1 MSPPIEPRERQP
13 PTPRLD
19 EEDARFLLVHRK
31 ARERFGLDEALFGV
45 SGQVVFA
52 DLAAA
57 RDLATRLAQTLE
69 PVDPGLAA
77 AITPARLYALGLVHE
92 LLHQLIDAFRREVD
106 PEVLSEALAFV
117 SARLGAPRLEAA
129 LRLFVEEFP
138 PPAVYRSELSPDAF
152 LAATTAGRSNQEVV
166 LEEMLLLWLANSSP
180 AFAPFRELFDDGLLR
195 RATVYP
201 ELVAELETFLA
212 SRPGF
217 TPQGQPGT
225 EPRSLF
231 ALLSDPALVEPF
243 SLSGQLDHLRETLS
257 PQGEVLVER
266 ALRGADFLR
275 EEQKPA
281 FPPGPGPAEVPPP
294 AVFPEGPERF
304 TEDRSWMP
312 ELVLVAKN
320 TLVWLHQLS
329 EEYGRPITTL
339 DLVPDRELDLL
350 AERGFTGL
358 WLIGIW
364 ERSAA
369 SERIKRLCGNP
380 EAAASAYSIASY
392 RVAAAVGGDTAAED
406 LAVRAR
412 ARGIRL
418 GVDMV
423 PNHMG
428 IDSEWVLRHP
438 ERFLRLPSPPFPVY
452 RFTGPDLSPDP
463 VVGLYLEDHYYD
475 RSDAAV
481 VFERR
486 DRETGEVAYLY
497 HGNDGTSTPW
507 NDTAQLDYL
516 LPEVRAAAMEEIL
529 SVAKRFPIVRFDAA
543 MTLAKRHF
551 RRLWY
556 PPPGEGGDIPSRSEH
571 GLSEAE
577 FERRMPEELWRQVV
591 DRAAVE
597 APDTLLL
604 AEAFW
609 LMENYFVRSLG
620 MHRVYNSAFMVML
633 RDERNAEYR
642 RMLAD
647 VLAFDTAILQRY
659 VNFMSNPDE
668 RTAVDQFGTG
678 EKYFGIATLMASLPG
693 LPMFGHGQIE
703 GYEERYGM
711 EYRRSYLAERPK
723 DWLIARHQRQI
734 APLLARRRLFA
745 GAEHFRLY
753 DFERGNGAVDEDVF
767 AFSNQLGGERA
778 LVVMHNRATT
788 TSGRIRRSVL
798 YAVKR
803 QGAKP
808 LLKGETLGSAF
819 ALAPAVASEHL
830 LLLRC
835 RDAATGLE
843 HVFIQRELAAEG
855 LAISLGPYEHHV
867 FLDFEEVAD
876 EDGSW
881 MQLASQLAGRGVPSL
896 DEARREPRLEG
907 VLAAFGQ
914 LMAAAP
920 AFADAAAEGAAPE
933 STETWDERLEPAVAA
948 FEEAVGALGHGA
960 DVGVAPGKDRQDEE
974 SRCLAL
980 AHDLAR
986 ASAMAAGLAD
996 LPPWLG
1002 ELAARPATWT
1012 ALYAALALRRLAPSG
1027 EAAGWL
1033 SELLLH
1039 RPLRAA
1045 LAAAGAGAEEE
1056 EDAVACLG
1064 ALLSGVELPLADLP
1078 LGDWLE
1084 TPAVAAALRLHR
1096 FGEARWVR
1104 AESLRTLLALAALLA
1119 AETEEAVAAAA
1130 ATYLAAETAGFQVEA
1145 LAGLTLAPAMPAPS
1159 APAVPG

>member
-1 MSPPIEPRERQP
+1 MPPPNQP
-13 PTPRLD
+13 PPRLPPALCLAD
-19 EEDARFLLVHRK
+19 GDIRFLLVRRE
-31 ARERFGLDEALFGV
+31 ARERFGLEEALFGV
-45 SGQVVFA
+45 SGRVVFA

-57 RDLATRLAQTLE
+57 RGLATRLAEALE

-92 LLHQLIDAFRREVD
+92 LLHELIDAFRREVD
-106 PEVLSEALAFV
+106 PAVLSEALAFV
-117 SARLGAPRLEAA
+117 AERLGAPKLDEA
-129 LRLFVEEFP
+129 LRLFVAEFP
-138 PPAVYRSELSPDAF
+138 PPAVYRGELSPEAF
-152 LAATTAGRSNQEVV
+152 LIATTEGRSNQEVV

-201 ELVAELETFLA
+201 ELVAQLETFLTT
-212 SRPGF
+212 RPGF
-217 TPQGQPGT
+217 APLGRPGA

-231 ALLSDPALVEPF
+231 ALLSDPALAEPF
-243 SLSGQLDHLRETLS
+243 SLSGQLDHLRETLA
-257 PQGEVLVER
+257 PEGVVLVER

-275 EEQKPA
+275 EEQKPV
-281 FPPGPGPAEVPPP
+281 FPPGPGPVELPQPS
-294 AVFPEGPERF
+294 VFPEGPERF
-304 TEDRSWMP
+304 TEDRGWMP

-329 EEYGRPITTL
+329 QEYGRPITTL
-339 DLVPDRELDLL
+339 DQVPDRELDLL
-350 AERGFTGL
+350 AARGFTGL

-392 RVAAAVGGDTAAED
+392 RVAEAVGGDDAAED
-406 LAVRAR
+406 LTARAR

-428 IDSEWVLRHP
+428 IDSEWLLRHP
-438 ERFLRLPSPPFPVY
+438 ARFLQLAAPPFSAY

-463 VVGLYLEDHYYD
+463 DLGIYLEDHYYD

-486 DRETGEVAYLY
+486 DRKTGEVAYVY

-516 LPEVRAAAMEEIL
+516 LPEVRAAAIEEIL

-543 MTLAKRHF
+543 MTLAKRHY

-556 PPPGEGGDIPSRSEH
+556 PPPGEGGDIPSRAEH
-571 GLSEAE
+571 GLAEAE

-633 RDERNAEYR
+633 RDERNADYR
-642 RMLAD
+642 RQLAD

-678 EKYFGIATLMASLPG
+678 EKYFGVATLMATLPG

-711 EYRRSYLAERPK
+711 EYRRSYHSERPK
-723 DWLIARHQRQI
+723 DWLVARHQRQI

-745 GAEHFRLY
+745 GAEPFRLY
-753 DFERGNGAVDEDVF
+753 DFEREGGAVDENVF
-767 AFSNQLGGERA
+767 AFSNQEGSERA
-778 LVVMHNRATT
+778 LVVMHNRAGVTA
-788 TSGRIRRSVL
+788 GRIRRSVL

-803 QGAKP
+803 EGAKP

-819 ALAPAVASEHL
+819 ALAPALASDRPL
-830 LLLRC
+830 FLRC

-843 HVFIQRELAAEG
+843 HLLAQRELASEG
-855 LAISLGPYEHHV
+855 LALTLGPYEHHV
-867 FLDFEEVAD
+867 LLDFEEVAD

-881 MQLASQLAGRGVPSL
+881 TRLAAQLGGRGVPSL
-896 DEARREPRLEG
+896 DEARRAPRLEG
-907 VLAAFGQ
+907 VLAAFSQ
-914 LMAAAP
+914 LLTAAP
-920 AFADAAAEGAAPE
+920 AFADAAAEGTEPE
-933 STETWDERLEPAVAA
+933 STELGGVAAWAERLAPGVEAFRGAVAGLDEVDRVDEVDQ
-948 FEEAVGALGHGA
+948 EEG
-960 DVGVAPGKDRQDEE
+960 
-974 SRCLAL
+974 SLAL
-980 AHDLAR
+980 AEDLVR
-986 ASAMAAGLAD
+986 ASAWAAGLAG

-1002 ELAARPATWT
+1002 DLASRPATWT
-1012 ALYAALALRRLAPSG
+1012 ALFAAAALKRLAPEG

-1045 LAAAGAGAEEE
+1045 LAAAGATEDEQ
-1056 EDAVACLG
+1056 EDAVA
-1064 ALLSGVELPLADLP
+1064 ALTAVLTGGGLPAAESA

-1084 TPAVAAALRLHR
+1084 RPEVSAAVRLHR

-1104 AESLRTLLALAALLA
+1104 AESLRYLLALAALEA
-1119 AETEEAVAAAA
+1119 AEPESAIATA
-1130 ATYLAAETAGFQVEA
+1130 ATLHACAEAGGFQVEEMVR
-1145 LAGLTLAPAMPAPS
+1145 LTTTPPSPAPAAPV
-1159 APAVPG
+1159 APG